1 MLIIFRYKREY
12 VEGKYSCFQRMIQSD
27 EIAAASMVT
36 MIADIVRRDGG
47 LMEILVSD
55 G

>member
-1 MLIIFRYKREY
+1 
-12 VEGKYSCFQRMIQSD
+12 MIQSD

-36 MIADIVRRDGG
+36 LIADITRKDGG
-47 LMEILVSD
+47 VMEILFSD